1 MQKTALIALALTGAS
16 TVGLA
21 GGIDDAL
28 VNTVNAGIDRGIAS
42 VQAKLP
48 LSFGPGIT
56 VTGLRREG
64 RTIVCTMDCQ
74 PPPGGWWSTKAV
86 DNLHESLT
94 KRVCADNGKGWFDIG
109 YVTKLLSVWDRDW
122 FIANVVVD
130 SSACGY

>member
-1 MQKTALIALALTGAS
+1 VRQPIAGTNKIAKVAPLRGDAGKIRMHKTALIALALTGAS

-21 GGIDDAL
+21 GGIDDAF

-64 RTIVCTMDCQ
+64 RTIIYTMD
-74 PPPGGWWSTKAV
+74 
-86 DNLHESLT
+86 
-94 KRVCADNGKGWFDIG
+94 F
-109 YVTKLLSVWDRDW
+109 
-122 FIANVVVD
+122 
-130 SSACGY
+130 